1 MVTASRMVFGKLLA
15 SKHFPR
21 ARRFSE
27 AVSPKLSARNPKS
40 MKERSSSESFH
51 GYEQVVFRESWAHP
65 IHLQKPSREFFIFLP
80 LLASEMAFKTFL
92 EPATCTRK
100 YTVSY
105 RMKRFIS
112 EMVSNH
118 ITPYLRA
125 AQLPLS
131 TAAK

>member
-27 AVSPKLSARNPKS
+27 AVSPKLSARNPKI

-65 IHLQKPSREFFIFLP
+65 IHLHTKAVARVFHICHQFSWGLV
-80 LLASEMAFKTFL
+80 LDGAS
-92 EPATCTRK
+92 P
-100 YTVSY
+100 VP
-105 RMKRFIS
+105 IS
-112 EMVSNH
+112 
-118 ITPYLRA
+118 TP
-125 AQLPLS
+125 
-131 TAAK
+131 TADRGSQG